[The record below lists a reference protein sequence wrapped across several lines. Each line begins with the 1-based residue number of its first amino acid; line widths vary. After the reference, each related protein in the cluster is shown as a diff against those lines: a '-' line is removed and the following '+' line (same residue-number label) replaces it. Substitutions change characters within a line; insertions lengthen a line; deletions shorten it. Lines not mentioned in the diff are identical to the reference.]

1 MARTKA
7 SEVARQAAGAEAG
20 PSGRERGGR
29 GQRGAGAAYV
39 RTAYDVKRDGP
50 PKDPYLHFLTSGAS
64 LRKRER
70 EYHAMFAPD
79 DDEEAAL
86 APPPKLFKLPKAAGS
101 SAGSKRGKPNTWA
114 PADGVERALAAQ
126 ALAKVHAH
134 VRKHMGFE
142 LAEGWTVSLTRRK
155 DGATTGRYDT
165 YWHSPHHKRCRSM
178 KEVQRLLEK
187 EGNVG
192 PAAVLPGAPGA
203 GGPAAPAA
211 KAAATAE
218 PSEVWGAVAAL
229 AEGPAKPGAWPDG
242 GAEGEA
248 GEETEVEEGAP
259 TPQQSSPTLTGW
271 GSTRPRSVGPL
282 KLKFKLGGLLAHGG
296 P

>member
-1 MARTKA
+1 
-7 SEVARQAAGAEAG
+7 
-20 PSGRERGGR
+20 
-29 GQRGAGAAYV
+29 
-39 RTAYDVKRDGP
+39 
-50 PKDPYLHFLTSGAS
+50 
-64 LRKRER
+64 
-70 EYHAMFAPD
+70 MFAPD

-101 SAGSKRGKPNTWA
+101 SAGSKRGKANTWA
-114 PADGVERALAAQ
+114 PADDAERALAAQ

-192 PAAVLPGAPGA
+192 PAAGAA
-203 GGPAAPAA
+203 GPAAPAA
-211 KAAATAE
+211 AKAAAGAGATAE

-229 AEGPAKPGAWPDG
+229 AEGPDKPGAWPDG
-242 GAEGEA
+242 GAGGEA
-248 GEETEVEEGAP
+248 GEETEEEEGAP
-259 TPQQSSPTLTGW
+259 TPQQSSPTGW

-282 KLKFKLGGLLAHGG
+282 KLKFKLGVY
-296 P
+296 

>member
-20 PSGRERGGR
+20 PSGRARGGR

-39 RTAYDVKRDGP
+39 RTAYDVKRDDP

-79 DDEEAAL
+79 DEEEAAL

-165 YWHSPHHKRCRSM
+165 YWYSPHHKRCRSM

-192 PAAVLPGAPGA
+192 PAAVLPGA